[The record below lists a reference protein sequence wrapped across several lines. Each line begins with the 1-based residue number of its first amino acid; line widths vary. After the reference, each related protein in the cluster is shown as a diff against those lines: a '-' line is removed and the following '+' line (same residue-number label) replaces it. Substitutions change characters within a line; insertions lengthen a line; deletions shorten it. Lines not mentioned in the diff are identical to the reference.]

1 MPNIL
6 GVFIHSDAD
15 TTLPN
20 YSIRLLGH
28 DIFEQNDAVELLLRN
43 CPCETGRYGRS
54 RLVAEL
60 TQIQDLPI
68 YTQFFGAFVD
78 EIGLVGVG
86 GIKATDW
93 ASNTHVLFLAAVEKA
108 YRGQGIGTA
117 LEDARLKWLKANFD
131 HGRCLVSTRHEKR
144 FSRRHF
150 KTLSKLEDKYLMLL
164 EF

>member
-1 MPNIL
+1 M
-6 GVFIHSDAD
+6 FINLDCVK
-15 TTLPN
+15 TLPK
-20 YSIRLLGH
+20 YYIRPLGN
-28 DIFEQNDAVELLLRN
+28 DILEQNSAVELLLRN
-43 CPCETGRYGRS
+43 CPCESGRYGRS

-60 TQIQDLPI
+60 TSVQEAPL
-68 YTQFFGAFVD
+68 YTQFFGAFTD

-86 GIKATDW
+86 GVKASDW

-117 LEDARLKWLKANFD
+117 LEDARLEWLRANFD
-131 HGRCLVSTRHEKR
+131 YGRCLVSTRHEKR

-150 KTLSKLEDKYLMLL
+150 KTLSKLDDRHLMML

>member
-1 MPNIL
+1 ML
-6 GVFIHSDAD
+6 K
-15 TTLPN
+15 
-20 YSIRLLGH
+20 YYIRPLKL
-28 DIFEQNDAVELLLRN
+28 DSTEQNEAVELLIRN
-43 CPCETGRYGRS
+43 CPCESGRYGKN

-60 TQIQDLPI
+60 YAVQVAPV
-68 YTQFFGAFVD
+68 YSQFFGAFMND
-78 EIGLVGVG
+78 IGLVGVA

-117 LEDARLKWLKANFD
+117 LEDARLEWLKSNYD

-144 FSRRHF
+144 FSRRDF
-150 KTLSKLEDKYLMLL
+150 KTMSKLDDKYLMLL

>member
-1 MPNIL
+1 M
-6 GVFIHSDAD
+6 S
-15 TTLPN
+15 TYT
-20 YSIRLLGH
+20 IRPLNQAGS
-28 DIFEQNDAVELLLRN
+28 EANEAVELLLRN
-43 CPCETGRYGRS
+43 CPCESGRYGKK

-60 TQIQDLPI
+60 NLEPEPPV
-68 YTQFFGAFVD
+68 YSHFFGAFID

-117 LEDARLKWLKANFD
+117 LEDARLEWLKSNHN
-131 HGRCLVSTRHEKR
+131 HGRCMVSTRHEKR
-144 FSRRHF
+144 FARRGF
-150 KTLSKLEDKYLMLL
+150 KIMSKLDDKYLMLL

>member
-1 MPNIL
+1 MLLNQKL
-6 GVFIHSDAD
+6 VM
-15 TTLPN
+15 TLPT
-20 YSIRLLGH
+20 YTIRPLNQASP
-28 DIFEQNDAVELLLRN
+28 EANEAVELLLRN
-43 CPCETGRYGRS
+43 CPCESGRYGEK

-60 TQIQDLPI
+60 TSVPVPPV
-68 YTQFFGAFVD
+68 YSQFFGAFID

-117 LEDARLKWLKANFD
+117 LENARLQWLKSNYD

-144 FSRRHF
+144 FSRRGF
-150 KTLSKLEDKYLMLL
+150 KTMSKLDDRYLMLF